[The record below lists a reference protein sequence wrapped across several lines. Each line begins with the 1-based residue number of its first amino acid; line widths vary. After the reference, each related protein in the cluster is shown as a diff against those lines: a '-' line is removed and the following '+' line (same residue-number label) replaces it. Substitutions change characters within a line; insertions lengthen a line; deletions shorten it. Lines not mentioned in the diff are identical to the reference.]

1 MERNPALGQQ
11 LGRYV
16 LYDEIAAGGMATVH
30 FGRMLG
36 PAGFSRTVAIKRLHP
51 HLARDPQ
58 FVSMFLDEARVAAR
72 VQHPN
77 VVSTIDVV
85 AREGELFLV
94 MEYINGES
102 LSNLLREARASG
114 TRVPPRVVSSV
125 VSGVL
130 YGLHAA
136 HEAKSEQG
144 EALQIVHRDIS
155 PQNIIVG
162 IDGIARV
169 VNFGVA
175 KATMRVQWT
184 RSGEVKGKFSYMAP
198 EQLESRTI
206 DRRTDIYATAVVLW
220 EALASRRLFVGD
232 DPGSIVTSVLLAKV
246 PTLTAIAP
254 DLPAGL
260 AALVQRGLARDAN
273 DRFPTA
279 QAMALE
285 LEKWLPAAP
294 PHTVGE
300 WVANSAPERLQER
313 SQRLAR
319 IERTPAEAHVAL
331 DGDSGLLLSPAVIRS
346 LSEAHTQRATT
357 PLAAAAD
364 LRADGEAPAA
374 VSGITELSL
383 VSEPRARVRRAR
395 RNRLFITAGVV
406 GMAAAGVSYLRVR
419 HSAKVEPSH
428 LASVVAPAYGLTA
441 QVPLGSSA
449 APIESA
455 VPVVESAVPVVTKPI
470 AAATGG
476 AAAKTTHRVAAGK
489 TVKSCDPPYTI
500 DAAGVKRF
508 KQWCFK

>member
-1 MERNPALGQQ
+1 MERNPATGQQ

-114 TRVPPRVVSSV
+114 TRVPPRIVSSI

-144 EALQIVHRDIS
+144 EPLQIVHRDIS

-169 VNFGVA
+169 VDFGVA
-175 KATMRVQWT
+175 KATMRVQLT

-246 PTLTAIAP
+246 PTLIAIAP

-260 AALVQRGLARDAN
+260 SALVQRGLARNAN
-273 DRFPTA
+273 ERFPSA

-285 LEKWLPAAP
+285 LDEMAPRRASAHGRAMGSKLGTRAAAG
-294 PHTVGE
+294 T
-300 WVANSAPERLQER
+300 
-313 SQRLAR
+313 
-319 IERTPAEAHVAL
+319 
-331 DGDSGLLLSPAVIRS
+331 
-346 LSEAHTQRATT
+346 
-357 PLAAAAD
+357 LAASGAH
-364 LRADGEAPAA
+364 RAN
-374 VSGITELSL
+374 
-383 VSEPRARVRRAR
+383 ARRGPCRAR
-395 RNRLFITAGVV
+395 RRAG
-406 GMAAAGVSYLRVR
+406 G
-419 HSAKVEPSH
+419 
-428 LASVVAPAYGLTA
+428 
-441 QVPLGSSA
+441 
-449 APIESA
+449 
-455 VPVVESAVPVVTKPI
+455 
-470 AAATGG
+470 
-476 AAAKTTHRVAAGK
+476 
-489 TVKSCDPPYTI
+489 
-500 DAAGVKRF
+500 
-508 KQWCFK
+508 